1 MTVNNIKSI
10 IENGNAA
17 WNLALNSGNVKS
29 LAALYAEDATVSAG
43 DGKTLVG
50 RAAIEQLFS
59 GFVEN
64 GVHNHGLE
72 VVESGGGDKMI
83 FQVTKWSANGAETD
97 GKKSAFGGI
106 TMSVLQKND
115 DGKWLISAHVWN
127 AGG

>member
-10 IENGNAA
+10 IENGNTA
-17 WNLALNSGNVKS
+17 WNSALNSGDIKS
-29 LAALYAEDATVSAG
+29 LAALYAEDATLSAG

-50 RAAIEQLFS
+50 KAAIEQLFN

-64 GVHNHGLE
+64 GVHHHGLE
-72 VVESGGGDKMI
+72 VVESGGSDKMI
-83 FQVTKWSANGAETD
+83 FQVTKWSANGAEAD

-106 TMSVLQKND
+106 TMSVLQQND